1 MEDKKKSAFS
11 SLRVLTIIG
20 LILLIFFILI
30 TNKGDRS
37 TVNSL
42 LKEKDSKITE
52 MNFNITKLNQ
62 DISKKDFQIL
72 KLKDDLDEEK
82 KR

>member
-1 MEDKKKSAFS
+1 
-11 SLRVLTIIG
+11 
-20 LILLIFFILI
+20 
-30 TNKGDRS
+30 
-37 TVNSL
+37 
-42 LKEKDSKITE
+42 